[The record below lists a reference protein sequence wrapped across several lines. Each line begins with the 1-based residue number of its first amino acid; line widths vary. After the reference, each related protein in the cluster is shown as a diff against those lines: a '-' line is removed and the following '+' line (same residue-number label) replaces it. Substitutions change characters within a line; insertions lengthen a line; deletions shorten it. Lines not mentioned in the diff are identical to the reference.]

1 MDFRQLLNTIDGI
14 DEKKDDQPK
23 RLTIQDVM
31 PDVDKIV
38 FAEPSANQIKYSSAN
53 NPAFKDKDIND
64 PAVKQELFNSEL
76 KKSPGRLIGE
86 IGERIKPID
95 DTHIEIG
102 NLMNHISEKIAAKQ
116 PISKEE
122 SAFAMA
128 VIKKALKEMPME
140 KDPDQSPYDDGSEFE
155 SASSI
160 AKAVDEAGKLKSGKK
175 DPCWKGYEMVGMKKK
190 GNKEVPNCV
199 PKEEIELEA
208 NPNDDLDDDP
218 GIGTDVKTDSEK
230 ANDTRLDSKALT
242 ALRMVMDDPQKAVM
256 AKRAIERIMQ
266 GKPLQKIEINAFGDA
281 MQKMME
287 PFLSAQG
294 VTKLKAL
301 AKTMNNSTETDQPS
315 VEENKQVEENWFQ
328 GQLDVTLSGD
338 EFYENFGWVG
348 YDEEG
353 IDEAEYQGRKVKL
366 NKPMRGDVK
375 KFKVYVKNPKGNIVK
390 VNFGDPDMKIKAYNP
405 ERRRSFRARHNC
417 DSPGPKTKAR
427 YWSCKKW

>member
-1 MDFRQLLNTIDGI
+1 MDFRHILNTIDGI
-14 DEKKDDQPK
+14 EEKKDDQPK

-31 PDVDKIV
+31 PEVGNIV
-38 FAEPSANQIKYSSAN
+38 FAQASANQIKYSSAN
-53 NPAFKDKDIND
+53 NPAFANKDIND
-64 PAVKQELFNSEL
+64 PNVKSELFNAEL

-102 NLMNHISEKIAAKQ
+102 NLMNHISEKIAGGQ
-116 PISKEE
+116 SISKEE
-122 SAFAMA
+122 STFAMA

-140 KDPDQSPYDDGSEFE
+140 KDPDQSEYKDDEADDEFE
-155 SASSI
+155 SRSSI
-160 AKAVDEAGKLKSGKK
+160 SKAVDEAGKLSSGKK
-175 DPCWKGYEMVGMKKK
+175 DPCWKGYEMVGTKKK
-190 GNKEVPNCV
+190 GGKEVPNCV
-199 PKEEIELEA
+199 PKESIEVEA
-208 NPNDDLDDDP
+208 NPNDDHDDDL

-230 ANDTRLDSKALT
+230 DSNTRLDSKALT

-281 MQKMME
+281 MEKMME

-301 AKTMNNSTETDQPS
+301 AKTMNNSTEKS
-315 VEENKQVEENWFQ
+315 EESVEENWFQ
-328 GQLDVTLSGD
+328 GQTDVMLNGD

-348 YDEEG
+348 YDEDSIE
-353 IDEAEYQGRKVKL
+353 EAEYQGRSVKL

-375 KFKVYVKNPKGNIVK
+375 KFKVYVKNPKGNVVK

-405 ERRRSFRARHNC
+405 KRRKSFRARHNC
-417 DSPGPKTKAR
+417 DTPGPKTKAR